1 MSYKKVID
9 EQRVK
14 NTSWS
19 LITFELFIFLENHLD
34 MWFLYIFLN
43 CLQKKPHANPTII
56 NEKIKEIHILTV
68 GGVPGI
74 SNFKS
79 RASPP

>member
-1 MSYKKVID
+1 MVYV
-9 EQRVK
+9 
-14 NTSWS
+14 
-19 LITFELFIFLENHLD
+19 
-34 MWFLYIFLN
+34 FLN
-43 CLQKKPHANPTII
+43 CLQKKKNHANPTII

-79 RASPP
+79 RASSRCGLIWPNFMAVLVT

>member
-1 MSYKKVID
+1 
-9 EQRVK
+9 
-14 NTSWS
+14 
-19 LITFELFIFLENHLD
+19 

-43 CLQKKPHANPTII
+43 CLQKNPMQIRPLRI

-68 GGVPGI
+68 VGVPGI

-79 RASPP
+79 RASPPCQYLENKLTE

>member
-1 MSYKKVID
+1 MVFVHFFKLSAKK
-9 EQRVK
+9 
-14 NTSWS
+14 T
-19 LITFELFIFLENHLD
+19 
-34 MWFLYIFLN
+34 
-43 CLQKKPHANPTII
+43 HANPTII

-79 RASPP
+79 HASPPCLLTNDQLIPKEMLLRHFLIEFEIILPYC